1 MNMKSIKFAIGL
13 ALTLAALA
21 VALPSAAQSAPAA
34 GLMWDGYVSGRAEA
48 TGDGGWLAC
57 ENADAQPR
65 EWREGAMCA
74 TNGLLPKR
82 SGAVR
87 RFTLDQLLNRWLQ
100 RPQLRATAIGAL
112 PAYILN
118 HRAKGGDD
126 YSQSRN
132 IVVIVYKTHR

>member
-1 MNMKSIKFAIGL
+1 MKSIKLTIGY
-13 ALTLAALA
+13 ALTIAALV
-21 VALPSAAQSAPAA
+21 VALPSAAQSTPAV
-34 GLMWDGYVSGRAEA
+34 GEMWDGYVSGRAEA

-57 ENADAQPR
+57 EDAEASPR
-65 EWREGAMCA
+65 EWRVGSICA

-82 SGAVR
+82 SGSVR

-100 RPQLRATAIGAL
+100 RPQLKATAVGAL

-118 HRAKGGDD
+118 HRPKGSDD

-132 IVVIVYKTHR
+132 IVVIVYKIHR